1 MEIPSGYFGKF
12 YPRSKLLKECFISC
26 DAGVIDSDFR
36 GSVFVLITKNSN
48 KPLLIKPGQRIAQ
61 KRRSCVYKCYFFEFD
76 RKRSWRFWFNKNLVF
91 FNLFLVFKKISA
103 QEVEYV
109 VL

>member
-26 DAGVIDSDFR
+26 DFR

-61 KRRSCVYKCYFFEFD
+61 KRRSCVYKC
-76 RKRSWRFWFNKNLVF
+76 
-91 FNLFLVFKKISA
+91 
-103 QEVEYV
+103 
-109 VL
+109 